1 MRKNFEHELL
11 SQSGHLKDLN
21 HLPED
26 GLNKKEILEL
36 VKTYLGLGE
45 YDWRK
50 GTQSGTVYNGWFG
63 SLDSLTKLNP
73 RGKNH
78 F

>member
-11 SQSGHLKDLN
+11 GQTSHMKDIN

-26 GLNKKEILEL
+26 GLAKKEILEL

-45 YDWRK
+45 FDWRK
-50 GTQSGTVYNGWFG
+50 GTQSGTVYNGWL
-63 SLDSLTKLNP
+63 S
-73 RGKNH
+73 
-78 F
+78 